1 MTVDRTVDRLQVTVD
16 RLQVTVDRLQVT
28 VDRLLQMQNAWKEPV
43 IQEKFLTV
51 SHNLPDSTLL

>member
-1 MTVDRTVDRLQVTVD
+1 MTVDRLQVTVD